1 MNKFLTKK
9 VYFLLTIYLFL
20 LILTNFLE
28 LLGLSSILIFLNFV
42 LDINNKILSKYR
54 DYIDFLNTNF
64 INTQNIKF
72 YVYLIIIFY
81 IIKNFIS
88 AINIFIK
95 EKITVIIGNDISSRL
110 YQYYISKSL
119 SFHEKKGFYK
129 LFRNV
134 MSETR
139 KTGAFFLNILQIF
152 NDVVLIFLIILF
164 ILIANKDLFLI
175 TSLLII
181 PSIFFYY
188 YFTSEKINIKSKKL
202 FNLRYSVIE
211 VVINSFNLIKE
222 LKFYN
227 FSSHLK
233 YKFINQLKE
242 YQSATIFI
250 QSVKKL
256 PRIFYEVVILL
267 CILFVL
273 TYLVDQGYDKRNI
286 LSFLSILF
294 VAFLRIMP
302 NAASLSVSLSDFK
315 ENKVSYDFLQSE
327 ISIKN
332 NKNKY
337 INLKKVNKILLKK
350 ITFNYNKSQ
359 IIKNINFKIENFKL
373 IGIKGESGSGK
384 STLVKIISNIIYSNK
399 GIVKINNVFNE
410 EYKYYNF
417 GYLDNK
423 PYLFNGSVKD
433 NILFFSK
440 NNNKKIKKI
449 LSIVALNHNILK
461 KVAKYNDQDKVSTG
475 QKQRIAIARC
485 LYKNPSLLILDE
497 TLSNIDLINT
507 NKIIKNLK
515 KEKIPVIIVSHN
527 QKILNRCE
535 KVFEVKNKKIF
546 KSRSFIF
553 TKY

>member
-9 VYFLLTIYLFL
+9 VYFLLTVYLFL

-42 LDINNKILSKYR
+42 LDINNPIFSQYR
-54 DYIDFLNTNF
+54 EYIDFLNANF

-81 IIKNFIS
+81 IIKNIIS
-88 AINIFIK
+88 AINVFIK

-233 YKFINQLKE
+233 HKFLNQLKE

-267 CILFVL
+267 CILIVL
-273 TYLVDQGYDKRNI
+273 TYLVDKGYDKRNI

-399 GIVKINNVFNE
+399 GVVKINNILNE

-546 KSRSFIF
+546 KSR
-553 TKY
+553 

>member
-42 LDINNKILSKYR
+42 LDINNPIFSKYR

-81 IIKNFIS
+81 IIKNIIS
-88 AINIFIK
+88 AINVFIK

-233 YKFINQLKE
+233 HKFLNQLKE

-267 CILFVL
+267 CILIVL
-273 TYLVDQGYDKRNI
+273 TYLVDKGYDKRNI

-399 GIVKINNVFNE
+399 GVVKINNILNE

-546 KSRSFIF
+546 KSR
-553 TKY
+553 

>member
-42 LDINNKILSKYR
+42 LDINNPIFSKYR

-81 IIKNFIS
+81 IIKNIIS
-88 AINIFIK
+88 AINVFIK

-139 KTGAFFLNILQIF
+139 KTGAFFLNILQIL

-233 YKFINQLKE
+233 HKFLNQLKE

-273 TYLVDQGYDKRNI
+273 TYLVDQGYDKKNI

-294 VAFLRIMP
+294 VAFLRVMP
-302 NAASLSVSLSDFK
+302 SAASLSVSLSDFK
-315 ENKVSYDFLQSE
+315 ENKVSYDFLKSE
-327 ISIKN
+327 ISVKN
-332 NKNKY
+332 IKNKY

-399 GIVKINNVFNE
+399 GVVKINNILNE

-440 NNNKKIKKI
+440 NNNNKIKKI
-449 LSIVALNHNILK
+449 LSIVALNQNILK

-515 KEKIPVIIVSHN
+515 KENIPVIIVSHN
-527 QKILNRCE
+527 QKILNKCE
-535 KVFEVKNKKIF
+535 KVFELKNKKIF
-546 KSRSFIF
+546 KS
-553 TKY
+553 T

>member
-9 VYFLLTIYLFL
+9 VYFLLTVYLFL

-42 LDINNKILSKYR
+42 LDINNPIFSQYR
-54 DYIDFLNTNF
+54 EYIDFLNANF

-95 EKITVIIGNDISSRL
+95 EKITVIIGNDISSKL

-119 SFHEKKGFYK
+119 SFHEKSGFYK

-188 YFTSEKINIKSKKL
+188 FFTSEKINIKSKKL

-273 TYLVDQGYDKRNI
+273 TYLVDQGYDKKNI

-294 VAFLRIMP
+294 VAFLRVMP
-302 NAASLSVSLSDFK
+302 SAASLSVSLSDFK
-315 ENKVSYDFLQSE
+315 ENKVSYDFLKSE
-327 ISIKN
+327 ISVKN
-332 NKNKY
+332 IKNKY

-350 ITFNYNKSQ
+350 ITFSYNKTQ

-440 NNNKKIKKI
+440 NNNNKIKKI
-449 LSIVALNHNILK
+449 LSIVALNQNILK

-515 KEKIPVIIVSHN
+515 KENIPVIIVSHN
-527 QKILNRCE
+527 QKILNKCE
-535 KVFEVKNKKIF
+535 KVFELKNKKIF
-546 KSRSFIF
+546 KS
-553 TKY
+553 T

>member
-42 LDINNKILSKYR
+42 LDINNPIFSKYR

-81 IIKNFIS
+81 IIKNIIS
-88 AINIFIK
+88 AINVFIK

-139 KTGAFFLNILQIF
+139 KTGAFFLNILQIL

-233 YKFINQLKE
+233 HKFLNQLKE

-267 CILFVL
+267 CILIVL
-273 TYLVDQGYDKRNI
+273 TYLVDKGYDKRNI

-399 GIVKINNVFNE
+399 GVVKINNILNE

-546 KSRSFIF
+546 KSR
-553 TKY
+553 